1 MDRNTVSWQGPM
13 PAIVTPFDDQGR
25 IEPALFRRNIELL
38 IDRGAT
44 GVVVGGCT
52 GEFWALDMSE
62 RRQLFELGVAAVA
75 GRGTVIAGTGAI
87 RRKDA
92 ITLTKQAQDA
102 GCDGALILPPYFV
115 KLTDDEIFSHY
126 EAIARA
132 VAFPIMLYNIPGN
145 AVNGLSPALVRHL
158 ADLDPIVA
166 VKESSGDWNNY
177 YATATAVSDR
187 LRVFCGPSSLFGV
200 AATLLGADG
209 LIDCFPNMWA
219 PGGLDLFF
227 KARDGDLEES
237 RKLQAIGAALTHLF
251 TSEGRT
257 LYPATKAAMHLL
269 GLPGGTLRPPLRPLD
284 RDQMHGLRIGLEGL
298 GMLDKGQ
305 ADAAE

>member
-1 MDRNTVSWQGPM
+1 MDRNTVSWHGPM
-13 PAIVTPFDDQGR
+13 PAIVTPFDDQGQ
-25 IEPALFRRNIELL
+25 IEPALLRQNIDILL
-38 IDRGAT
+38 DRGAT

-52 GEFWALDMSE
+52 GEFWALGMAE
-62 RRQLFELGVAAVA
+62 RRQLFEWCVKAVA

-87 RRKDA
+87 RRQDV

-115 KLTDDEIFSHY
+115 KLTDEEILSHY

-132 VAFPIMLYNIPGN
+132 VTLPIMLYNIPGN
-145 AVNGLSPALVRHL
+145 AVNGLSPALVRRL

-227 KARDGDLEES
+227 KARAGQLDEA
-237 RKLQAIGAALTHLF
+237 RQLQAKGAALTHLF

-269 GLPGGTLRPPLRPLD
+269 GLPGGTLRPPLKPLD
-284 RDQMHGLRIGLEGL
+284 QSQMHGLRVGLERL
-298 GMLDKGQ
+298 GVLAAGR
-305 ADAAE
+305 AHAAE

>member
-1 MDRNTVSWQGPM
+1 MDRNTVSWSGPM
-13 PAIVTPFDDQGR
+13 PAIVTPFDDRGH
-25 IEPALFRRNIELL
+25 IEPNLFRQNIEILV
-38 IDRGAT
+38 DKGAT

-52 GEFWALDMSE
+52 GEFWALDMPE
-62 RRQLFELGVAAVA
+62 RRQLFELGVEAVA
-75 GRGTVIAGTGAI
+75 GRATVIAGTGAI
-87 RRKDA
+87 RRHDA

-126 EAIARA
+126 EAIADA
-132 VAFPIMLYNIPGN
+132 VTFPIMLYNIPGN
-145 AVNGLSPALVRHL
+145 AVNGLSPALVGRL

-177 YATATAVSDR
+177 YATATAVGDR

-219 PGGLDLFF
+219 PAGLDLFF
-227 KARDGDLEES
+227 KAKNGQLEEA
-237 RKLQAIGAALTHLF
+237 RKLQAIGAALTYLF

-269 GLPGGTLRPPLRPLD
+269 GLPGGTLRPPLKPLNS
-284 RDQMHGLRIGLEGL
+284 DQIEGLRLGLQRL
-298 GMLDKGQ
+298 GVLARGR
-305 ADAAE
+305 AHAAE